1 MPSTPAQEIRLS
13 AANPLNLLDLLREK
27 GFSEKQIFSDL
38 DLSPNGIRGPDSQ
51 MTYPQS
57 RALICRAIALTDN
70 PSIGLEY
77 GRRINITGS
86 GMFGLG
92 VLACNTIAESLHLS
106 SRATAAFNPAVHFE
120 ISNDDENYYLNIEEV
135 YPWEGAARVMV
146 ETCFSIIQ
154 TIAETLFPEHAGRVG
169 YEMAYEAQMDKSSY
183 EQYLAGS
190 ITFRA
195 TRNRVILPID
205 ICRQR
210 LPFSNHRILEQ
221 TENWLEKTIENLH
234 NNQQSLLIPIRNIME
249 ENLEQV
255 PSMDEIAETLHM
267 SSRTLN
273 RRLKEMGT
281 NYKELI
287 SDVRKNKAM
296 VLLTNPN
303 YSVDE
308 VAYSLGYSNAS
319 NFTKAFKLW
328 TGNTPSV
335 YRKEY
340 LIKD

>member
-1 MPSTPAQEIRLS
+1 MSSTPAQEIRLS
-13 AANPLNLLDLLREK
+13 AANPLILLDLLKEK
-27 GFSEKQIFSDL
+27 GFSEEQIFADI
-38 DLSPNGIRGPDSQ
+38 DLSPHSIQGVDSQ
-51 MTYPQS
+51 MTYSQS
-57 RALICRAIALTDN
+57 RALICKAITLTHN
-70 PSIGLEY
+70 PSIGLEF

-92 VLACNTIAESLHLS
+92 VLACNTIAESLHLA
-106 SRATAAFNPAVHFE
+106 SRATAALNPAVHFK
-120 ISNDDENYYLNIEEV
+120 ISNDEKNYYLDIEEV

-146 ETCFSIIQ
+146 ETCFSMMQ
-154 TIAETLFPEHAGRVG
+154 ATAETIFPEHADRVH
-169 YEMAYEAQMDKSSY
+169 YEMTYEPHLDKSHY
-183 EQYLAGS
+183 EKYLAGHIS
-190 ITFRA
+190 FNA
-195 TRNRVILPID
+195 NHNRVILPID
-205 ICRQR
+205 ICQKN
-210 LPFSNHRILEQ
+210 LPFSNNRILEQ
-221 TENWLEKTIENLH
+221 TENWLQRTIEDLH
-234 NNQQSLLIPIRNIME
+234 NNHKSLLIPIRNIME
-249 ENLEQV
+249 DNLEKV
-255 PSMDEIAETLHM
+255 PGMDEIAEILHM

-296 VLLTNPN
+296 ELLTNPN

-340 LIKD
+340 LIKN